1 MDARETDFLTALGA
15 DILLGD
21 GAMGTYLHAHGGIPL
36 DRCFPEQNLSDPRL
50 VEQIHADYFAAGAQ
64 VLRTNTYQA
73 HSIGLAEFGLE
84 DSVRKINIHG
94 ARLARQASGHR
105 AWVLGCIGPIGRPL
119 QPVGR
124 ISFRDAVAAFR
135 EQAALLAEGGVDAII
150 VETIADLTE
159 MRAAVEGVKEA
170 CDLPLIAQKTFTE
183 DGMTLMGE
191 FPGEVVQELVD
202 LGVDVIGANCS
213 LGPHGYTAIMQ
224 RMALISE
231 RPLSVFPTAG
241 LPHREG
247 EIVRYHAT
255 PEYVAGYARRFAELG
270 VRLIG
275 GCCGYTPDHVRAMAS
290 ALDEWRDSAAS
301 QRAPRIERVTSIES
315 QRELTELTERSRLS
329 RRMGRDLVVTVEM
342 DIPRG
347 HDMSTLLEGAEYL
360 HRHGVDALN
369 ITDGARARLRLHPMV
384 ICHMIE
390 EQVGIETIMHYACRD
405 RNVLGMQSEILGS
418 AALGLRNLLII
429 SGDPAAIGDYPK
441 ATSVFEVDSIG
452 LTRIV
457 SGLNAGHDLARNVI
471 GQPTSFYLAVGANPM
486 ADNMDD
492 EIDRLRRKADAG
504 AHCVFTQ
511 PIFEL
516 ATLERFMEQTQG
528 LHLPV
533 ALGVL
538 PLRTARHAEFLHNEV
553 PGIDIPTSIRERMI
567 DAARTRGDDEAAVE
581 AAKKAQSD
589 EGVAIAVELVEQARS
604 MVSCIYIMPPFKRY
618 EMVTQI
624 MAGAGIERPAAPGR
638 SV

>member
-1 MDARETDFLTALGA
+1 MDARETDLLTALRA
-15 DILLGD
+15 EVLVGD
-21 GAMGTYLHAHGGIPL
+21 GAMGTYMHTRAGIPL
-36 DRCFPEQNLSDPRL
+36 DRCFPEQNLSDPHL
-50 VEQIHADYFAAGAQ
+50 VEEIHAEYFAAGARI
-64 VLRTNTYQA
+64 LRTNTYRA
-73 HSIGLAEFGLE
+73 HRLGLREFGLE
-84 DSVRKINIHG
+84 DSIRKINIHG
-94 ARLARQASGHR
+94 ARLARQASEHR
-105 AWVLGCIGPIGRPL
+105 AWIVGSIGPIGHPL
-119 QPVGR
+119 APVGR
-124 ISFRDAVAAFR
+124 ISFREAVAAFR
-135 EQAALLAEGGVDAII
+135 EQAELLAEGGVDALIL
-150 VETIADLTE
+150 ETVADMTE
-159 MRAAVEGVKEA
+159 MRAAIEGVREA

-183 DGMTLMGE
+183 DGVTLMGE
-191 FPGEVVQELVD
+191 FPGEVVQELAD
-202 LGVDVIGANCS
+202 LGADVIGANCS
-213 LGPHGYTAIMQ
+213 LGPHGYAAILQ
-224 RMALISE
+224 RMALVSE

-247 EIVRYHAT
+247 DTIHYHAT
-255 PEYVAGYARRFAELG
+255 PEYVAGYALRFAEMG

-275 GCCGYTPDHVRAMAS
+275 GCCGHTPAHV
-290 ALDEWRDSAAS
+290 
-301 QRAPRIERVTSIES
+301 QRAIAEALGARPEQEGSATSPRLDRVASIES
-315 QRELTELTERSRLS
+315 SRESIELTDRSRLS
-329 RRMGRDLVVTVEM
+329 RRMGNELVVTVEM

-347 HDMSTLLEGAEYL
+347 HDMSTLLEGAAYL
-360 HRHGVDALN
+360 HEHGVDALN

-390 EQVGIETIMHYACRD
+390 QQVGIETIMHYACRD
-405 RNVLGMQSEILGS
+405 RNVLGMQSEILGA

-429 SGDPAAIGDYPK
+429 SGDPTAIGDYPK

-457 SGLNAGHDLARNVI
+457 TGLNAGHDLARNVI

-486 ADNMDD
+486 ADSMDE

-516 ATLERFMEQTQG
+516 ATLERFMERTRG

-553 PGIDIPTSIRERMI
+553 PGIDIPKPIRDRMG
-567 DAARTRGDDEAAVE
+567 AAAEHGGDEEAV
-581 AAKKAQSD
+581 KRAQSD
-589 EGVAIAVELVEQARS
+589 EGVAIAVELVEAARS
-604 MVSCIYIMPPFKRY
+604 MVGGIYMMPPFKRY

-624 MAGAGIERPAAPGR
+624 MDGAGIRRQRRA